1 MDFGHRTKNLELYM
15 FKNYLLIAAR
25 NLRKNLAYSFINI
38 FGLAVGMACCG
49 VILLYIQSEVSYDR
63 YHPDHAQ
70 LYRVAIWKDATGLK
84 QGQASATYE
93 LANVLRK
100 EYPEVLTATRLY
112 RTTQTPVVKID
123 DRQFPEENF
132 YFADSTIFGLFAL
145 PLMKGEA
152 ATALTQPNSI
162 VLSRGL
168 AEKYFRSF
176 DVMGRVIAVNLNNRD
191 LDFKITGVLANAPEN
206 THFKYEALLSF
217 HNVDQATNFTDIL
230 KSWFAYSFWT
240 YVKLPAGY
248 PPAAFEAK
256 LPQVVK
262 KYFPPTRQN
271 SQLFL
276 QPVTAIHLT
285 SQLEGEIE
293 GNNNIIYIYI
303 FAAIA
308 LLVLVIA
315 CINFIN
321 LTTAR
326 SLQRAK
332 EVGMRKVLGAYRL
345 QLVKQFLAEAMLV
358 SGVAVVLGMGLIELF
373 LTIFNN
379 LSTIQ
384 LRLNLFGNGLWV
396 LGFIALGLLVGLL
409 SGIYPAFFLSA
420 FQPSKTLKGVFAKT
434 AGARLRKGLVVVQMA
449 VTVMLLVAIA
459 TISQQLKFIHDKN
472 LGFQKEQM
480 LLLKSAG
487 TKLATSPASFE
498 TFKGQLLQTPNVRG
512 VTRISAPMGK
522 GFPIR
527 SVFFKEISESEKVA
541 VPFIFAGHDFATV
554 YNLEMVAG
562 RDFSKAFSTDTNFVY
577 LVNES
582 AAKQYDLNPAIG
594 RVIASGDRNP
604 QRGPIVGVVKDF
616 HFAPLHQKIEPL
628 VIGLFNGPLQYI
640 SVKLTSTELSQTV
653 GQIEKLWAQIEPDRP
668 LEFSFLDDQLDQVYR
683 FEAQLGKI
691 VSYFTALA
699 SFIAGLGLFGMASF
713 AAEQRTKEIGIRKVL
728 GASVSGVIA
737 LLSRD
742 FARLV
747 FWGFMIAAPPA
758 YLAMNRWLN
767 DFAYRIA
774 LGPGIFLFAGLAA
787 FAIALLTVSYQSIK
801 AALTNPIEALRY
813 E

>member
-1 MDFGHRTKNLELYM
+1 M

-49 VILLYIQSEVSYDR
+49 VILLYIQREVSYDR
-63 YHPDHAQ
+63 YHPEHAQ

-100 EYPEVLTATRLY
+100 EYPEVLAAARLY

-176 DVMGRVIAVNLNNRD
+176 DVIGRVIAVNLNNRD
-191 LDFKITGVLANAPEN
+191 LDFKITGVLTNAPEN

-256 LPQVVK
+256 LSQVVK

-315 CINFIN
+315 CINFMN

-373 LTIFNN
+373 LAIFNN
-379 LSTIQ
+379 LSTMQ
-384 LRLNLFGNGLWV
+384 LHLNLFGNGLWV
-396 LGFIALGLLVGLL
+396 LGFIALGLLIGLL

-449 VTVMLLVAIA
+449 VTVILLIAIA
-459 TISQQLKFIHDKN
+459 TISQQLQFIHNKN

-487 TKLATSPASFE
+487 TKLATSLASFE

-512 VTRISAPMGK
+512 VTRISAPIGK

-527 SVFFKEISESEKVA
+527 SVFFKEIIESEKVA

-577 LVNES
+577 LVNEA

-640 SVKLTSTELSQTV
+640 SVKLTSPELAQTI

-668 LEFSFLDDQLDQVYR
+668 LEFSFLDDQLDQAYR

-699 SFIAGLGLFGMASF
+699 IFIACLGLFGMASF

-742 FARLV
+742 FAQLV
-747 FWGFMIAAPPA
+747 FWGFMIATLPA

-787 FAIALLTVSYQSIK
+787 FAIALLTVSYQSIR
-801 AALTNPIEALRY
+801 AALTNPVEALRY

>member
-1 MDFGHRTKNLELYM
+1 M

-49 VILLYIQSEVSYDR
+49 VILLYIQREVSYDR
-63 YHPDHAQ
+63 YHPDYAQ

-84 QGQASATYE
+84 QGQASVTYE

-100 EYPEVLTATRLY
+100 EYPEVLGAARLY

-123 DRQFPEENF
+123 DRQFSEENF
-132 YFADSTIFGLFAL
+132 YFADSTIFDLFAL
-145 PLMKGEA
+145 PLLKGEA

-162 VLSRGL
+162 VLSRAL

-176 DVMGRVIAVNLNNRD
+176 DVIGRVIAVNLNNRD

-315 CINFIN
+315 CINFMN

-384 LRLNLFGNGLWV
+384 LHLNLFGNGLWV
-396 LGFIALGLLVGLL
+396 LGFMALGLLVGLL

-459 TISQQLKFIHDKN
+459 TISQQLQFIHDKN

-487 TKLATSPASFE
+487 TKLATSLASFE
-498 TFKGQLLQTPNVRG
+498 TFKGQLLQTSNVRG

-527 SVFFKEISESEKVA
+527 SLFFKEIVESEKVA

-640 SVKLTSTELSQTV
+640 SVKLTSTNLSQTV

-668 LEFSFLDDQLDQVYR
+668 LEFSFLDDQLDQAYR

-699 SFIAGLGLFGMASF
+699 IFIACLGLFGMASF

>member
-1 MDFGHRTKNLELYM
+1 M

-49 VILLYIQSEVSYDR
+49 VILLYIQREVSYDR

-70 LYRVAIWKDATGLK
+70 LYRVAIWKDATGIK

-100 EYPEVLTATRLY
+100 EYPEVLAAARLY
-112 RTTQTPVVKID
+112 RTTQTPVVRID

-132 YFADSTIFGLFAL
+132 YFADSTIFDLFAL
-145 PLMKGEA
+145 PLLKGEA

-162 VLSRGL
+162 VLSRAL

-176 DVMGRVIAVNLNNRD
+176 DVIGRVVSINLNNRD

-206 THFKYEALLSF
+206 THFKYDALLSF
-217 HNVDQATNFTDIL
+217 HNVDQATSFTDLL

-240 YVKLPAGY
+240 YVKLPADY
-248 PPAAFEAK
+248 PAAAFEAK

-315 CINFIN
+315 CINFMN

-358 SGVAVVLGMGLIELF
+358 SGIAVVLGMGLIELF
-373 LTIFNN
+373 LAIFNN

-384 LRLNLFGNGLWV
+384 LHLNLFGNGLWV
-396 LGFIALGLLVGLL
+396 LGFMALGLLVGLL

-459 TISQQLKFIHDKN
+459 TISQQLQFIRDKN

-480 LLLKSAG
+480 LLIKSAG
-487 TKLATSPASFE
+487 TKLATAPTSFE
-498 TFKGQLLQTPNVRG
+498 TFKAQLLQTPNVRG

-527 SVFFKEISESEKVA
+527 SLFFKEIIESEKVA
-541 VPFIFAGHDFATV
+541 LPFIFAGHDFATV

-616 HFAPLHQKIEPL
+616 HFASLHQKIEPL

-640 SVKLTSTELSQTV
+640 SVKLASTNLSQTV

-668 LEFSFLDDQLDQVYR
+668 LEFSFLDDQLDQAYR

-699 SFIAGLGLFGMASF
+699 IFIACLGLFGMASF

-742 FARLV
+742 FTRLV
-747 FWGFMIAAPPA
+747 FWGFMIAAPLA
-758 YLAMNRWLN
+758 YFAMNRWLA

-774 LGPGIFLFAGLAA
+774 LGPSVFLFAGIAA
-787 FAIALLTVSYQSIK
+787 LVIALLTVSYQSIK
-801 AALTNPIEALRY
+801 AALTNPVEALRY